1 MNCEHRNLTS
11 AKMLRARRG
20 REGKE
25 QKKHQIGRERGT
37 LFPAAP
43 KLQGVGE
50 ESNRICR
57 SCSWRHSSLVK
68 SLTKAPPHT
77 HLHTF
82 PALEN
87 KPFHHAVAT
96 GEELRQRMGQPTL
109 LGNGRE
115 HKEVLSAYHR
125 KVFLIVYF

>member
-1 MNCEHRNLTS
+1 MNCEHRNLTF

-25 QKKHQIGRERGT
+25 QKKQQIGRERGT
-37 LFPAAP
+37 LFPAAL

-68 SLTKAPPHT
+68 SLTNAPPP
-77 HLHTF
+77 F
-82 PALEN
+82 PALES

-109 LGNGRE
+109 LGNRRE
-115 HKEVLSAYHR
+115 HKEVLSTYQR

>member
-1 MNCEHRNLTS
+1 MNCEHRNLTF

-25 QKKHQIGRERGT
+25 QKMQQIGRERGT
-37 LFPAAP
+37 LFPAAL

-68 SLTKAPPHT
+68 SLTNAPPPPPLSLPWKANLST
-77 HLHTF
+77 TQWL
-82 PALEN
+82 PG
-87 KPFHHAVAT
+87 KSS
-96 GEELRQRMGQPTL
+96 
-109 LGNGRE
+109 GRE
-115 HKEVLSAYHR
+115 WDSLHSWAIEGNTKRCLAHIKEKYS
-125 KVFLIVYF
+125 